1 MLENIKLVSGIQDDS
16 KDNIINYYINR
27 YREKVLAYCHLRELP
42 HELEGFIEEKVINI
56 VNTIIQNEQTNK
68 EKKNVKSVQRGDTR
82 IEFNSLEEKS
92 INSLL
97 VFTNDDIRELKNFR
111 RVEW

>member
-1 MLENIKLVSGIQDDS
+1 MLENIKMILNIQDDS
-16 KDNIINYYINR
+16 KDNIIKYYIKR
-27 YREKVLAYCHLRELP
+27 FREKVLSYCHLKDVPE
-42 HELEGFIEEKVINI
+42 EFIEEKVVSVVTI
-56 VNTIIQNEQTNK
+56 IIQNEQMKK
-68 EKKNVKSVQRGDTR
+68 EKKDIKSIQRGDTK

>member
-1 MLENIKLVSGIQDDS
+1 MLENIKLILGIQDDS

-27 YREKVLAYCHLRELP
+27 YREKVLSYCHLRELP

-56 VNTIIQNEQTNK
+56 VSAVVKNENITK
-68 EKKNVKSVQRGDTR
+68 EQKIKSIQRGDTR
-82 IEFNSLEEKS
+82 IEFLLEDEKS

-97 VFTNDDIRELKNFR
+97 IFNNDDIRELKAFR
-111 RVEW
+111 KVAW